1 MSNLSV
7 SDTIPHVSF
16 NQIMWEMLP
25 TDWALHLASVIA

>member
-7 SDTIPHVSF
+7 SDAIPHVSF
-16 NQIMWEMLP
+16 NQIMWEILL